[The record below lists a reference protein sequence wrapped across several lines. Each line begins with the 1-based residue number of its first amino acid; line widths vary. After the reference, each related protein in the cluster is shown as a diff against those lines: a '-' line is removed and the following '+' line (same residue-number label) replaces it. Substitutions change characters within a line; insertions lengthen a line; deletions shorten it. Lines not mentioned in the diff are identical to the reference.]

1 MRNGGKANPLE
12 SLKTQVVGDYLRQG
26 RRITLSTLAARV
38 FIVASVLIIW
48 EMASGRL
55 IDPFFFTSPS
65 AIVRQT
71 IQWIQS
77 GTLWFHLQFTLLEL
91 SLGYLLG
98 SLTALFLAF
107 VLGLLFFSYEI
118 VEPFVLVAYSI
129 PAIALGPLLIMWLG
143 IDLLPKVLLTAFF
156 VFFIIFMNTV
166 RAIRSVDPGLLNMA
180 KTLGAGRWM
189 IIFKIILPAIWPFVL
204 TSLALAVPDA
214 VIGAVVGEF
223 IASYRGIA
231 YLIAL
236 SSAKY
241 RTAGVFSS
249 LIVLAVVV
257 VMLNYS
263 VSFLMRLLA
272 KRAVGMR

>member
-1 MRNGGKANPLE
+1 MMDGGINNRLE
-12 SLKTQVVGDYLRQG
+12 SLKTQVVDDHLRQG
-26 RRITLSTLAARV
+26 RRIRLSTLAVRV
-38 FIVASVLIIW
+38 LTVTSVLAVW
-48 EMASGRL
+48 EMASGWL

-65 AIVRQT
+65 AILRQT
-71 IQWIQS
+71 IQWIQT

-98 SLTALFLAF
+98 SITALFSAF
-107 VLGLLFFSYEI
+107 VLGILFFFYEI
-118 VEPFVLVAYSI
+118 VEPFVLIAYSI
-129 PAIALGPLLIMWLG
+129 PAIALGPLIIMWLG

-166 RAIRSVDPGLLNMA
+166 RAIRNVDPGLLNMA
-180 KTLGAGRWM
+180 KTVGASRRM
-189 IIFKIILPAIWPFVL
+189 TIFKIILPAIWPFVL

-231 YLIAL
+231 FLIAL

-241 RTAGVFSS
+241 KTAGVFAA

-257 VMLNYS
+257 VIVNYS
-263 VSFLMRLLA
+263 VSFLMRFLA
-272 KRAVGMR
+272 KRAAGMH

>member
-1 MRNGGKANPLE
+1 MMDGGINNRLE
-12 SLKTQVVGDYLRQG
+12 SLKTQVVDDYLRQG
-26 RRITLSTLAARV
+26 RRIRLSTLAVRV
-38 FIVASVLIIW
+38 LIVASVLIVW

-55 IDPFFFTSPS
+55 LDPFFFTSPS

-71 IQWIQS
+71 IQWIRS

-98 SLTALFLAF
+98 SVTALFSAF
-107 VLGLLFFSYEI
+107 ALGILFFFYEI
-118 VEPFVLVAYSI
+118 VEPFVLIAYSI
-129 PAIALGPLLIMWLG
+129 PAIALGPLIIMWLG

-166 RAIRSVDPGLLNMA
+166 RAIRNVDPGLLNMA
-180 KTLGAGRWM
+180 KTVGASTRM
-189 IIFKIILPAIWPFVL
+189 IIFKIILPAIWQFVL

-231 YLIAL
+231 FLIAL
-236 SSAKY
+236 SGAKY
-241 RTAGVFSS
+241 
-249 LIVLAVVV
+249 
-257 VMLNYS
+257 
-263 VSFLMRLLA
+263 
-272 KRAVGMR
+272 

>member
-1 MRNGGKANPLE
+1 MMDGGINNRLE
-12 SLKTQVVGDYLRQG
+12 SLKTQVVDDHLRQG
-26 RRITLSTLAARV
+26 RRIRLSALAVRV
-38 FIVASVLIIW
+38 LTVTSVLAVW
-48 EMASGRL
+48 EMASGWL

-65 AIVRQT
+65 AILRQT
-71 IQWIQS
+71 IQWIQT

-98 SLTALFLAF
+98 SITALFSAF
-107 VLGLLFFSYEI
+107 VLGLLFFFYEI
-118 VEPFVLVAYSI
+118 VEPFVLIAYSI
-129 PAIALGPLLIMWLG
+129 PAIALGPLIIMWLG

-166 RAIRSVDPGLLNMA
+166 RAIRNVDPGLLNMA
-180 KTLGAGRWM
+180 KTVGASRRM
-189 IIFKIILPAIWPFVL
+189 TIFKIILPAIWPFVL

-231 YLIAL
+231 FLIAL

-241 RTAGVFSS
+241 KTAGVFAA

-257 VMLNYS
+257 VIVNYS
-263 VSFLMRLLA
+263 VSFLMRFLA
-272 KRAVGMR
+272 KRAAGMH

>member
-1 MRNGGKANPLE
+1 MRDSSKDNQLE
-12 SLKTQVVGDYLRQG
+12 SLKTRVVDDYLRQG
-26 RRITLSTLAARV
+26 RRVRLSTLAVRV
-38 FIVASVLIIW
+38 LTVTSVLAVW
-48 EMASGRL
+48 EMASGWL

-65 AIVRQT
+65 AILRQT
-71 IQWIQS
+71 IQWIQT

-98 SLTALFLAF
+98 SITALFSAF
-107 VLGLLFFSYEI
+107 VLGLLFFFYEI
-118 VEPFVLVAYSI
+118 VEPFVLIAYSI
-129 PAIALGPLLIMWLG
+129 PAIALGPLIIMWLG

-166 RAIRSVDPGLLNMA
+166 RAIRNVDPGLLNMA
-180 KTLGAGRWM
+180 KTVGASRRM
-189 IIFKIILPAIWPFVL
+189 TIFKIILPAIWPFVL

-231 YLIAL
+231 FLIAL

-241 RTAGVFSS
+241 KTAGVFAA

-257 VMLNYS
+257 VIVNYS
-263 VSFLMRLLA
+263 VSFLMRFLA
-272 KRAVGMR
+272 KRAAGMH

>member
-1 MRNGGKANPLE
+1 MDVGNESRLE
-12 SLKTQVVGDYLRQG
+12 SLKERVIGDHLRQG
-26 RRITLSTLAARV
+26 RWMRLSTLAARV
-38 FIVASVLIIW
+38 LIVASLLTVW
-48 EMASGRL
+48 ELASGKL
-55 IDPFFFTSPS
+55 IDPFFFSSPS
-65 AIVRQT
+65 AIVRLT
-71 IQWIQS
+71 IQWIHS

-98 SLTALFLAF
+98 SVTALALAF
-107 VLGLLFFSYEI
+107 ALGLLFFFYEI

-143 IDLLPKVLLTAFF
+143 IELLPKVLLTAFF

-166 RAIRSVDPGLLNMA
+166 RAIRNVDPGLVNMA
-180 KTLGAGRWM
+180 KTVGAGRRM
-189 IIFKIILPAIWPFVL
+189 IIFKIILPAIWPYVL

-231 YLIAL
+231 FLIAL

-241 RTAGVFSS
+241 QTAGVFSA
-249 LIVLAVVV
+249 LIVLAMVVV
-257 VMLNYS
+257 ILNYS

-272 KRAVGMR
+272 RRTEGMG

>member
-1 MRNGGKANPLE
+1 MMDGGINNRLE
-12 SLKTQVVGDYLRQG
+12 SLKTQVVDDHLRQG
-26 RRITLSTLAARV
+26 RRIRLSTLAVRV
-38 FIVASVLIIW
+38 LTVTSVLAVW
-48 EMASGRL
+48 EMASGWL

-65 AIVRQT
+65 AILRQT
-71 IQWIQS
+71 IQWIQT

-98 SLTALFLAF
+98 SITALFSAF
-107 VLGLLFFSYEI
+107 VLGLLFFFYEI
-118 VEPFVLVAYSI
+118 VEPFVLIAYSI
-129 PAIALGPLLIMWLG
+129 PAIALGPLIIMWLG

-231 YLIAL
+231 FLIAL

-241 RTAGVFSS
+241 RTAGVFAA

-257 VMLNYS
+257 VIVNYS
-263 VSFLMRLLA
+263 VSFLMRFLA
-272 KRAVGMR
+272 KRAAGMH